1 MNNPFSQPK
10 VTYKIHFIT
19 NHKSIELFENFFS
32 EDILGISTYEVEST
46 TIDSKD
52 DDLWSFEVYQAFKPD
67 LKSLREE
74 LATYANENGA
84 LLASQIIAEH
94 IEDKDWVT
102 EYQAQL
108 KPIKIGRFII
118 TSSTQ
123 KITCHKDKIPIFI
136 EASRAFGTG
145 DHSTTSLCI
154 EAMESLEK
162 FNCKNIFDIGTSS
175 GILGFAA
182 EKIWPKANILAC
194 DVDEVS
200 VKIAKGNLSYNNSKI
215 QFYQNTEDDLN
226 IPDTCNQ
233 KFDLIISNI
242 LAKPLMSLA
251 QTFKDISHLKTRVIL
266 SGFLDCQKDEIVDKY
281 QAAGFAIEN
290 SLYQEKWITLTLKVK
305 ES

>member
-10 VTYKIHFIT
+10 VTYKIRFIT

-74 LATYANENGA
+74 LATYASENGA
-84 LLASQIIAEH
+84 LLASEIIAEH

-108 KPIKIGRFII
+108 KPIEIGRFII

-123 KITCHKDKIPIFI
+123 KTTCHKDKIPIFI

-162 FNCKNIFDIGTSS
+162 FNCKNIFDVGTGS
-175 GILGFAA
+175 GILGFVA

-194 DVDEVS
+194 DIDEVS
-200 VKIAKGNLSYNNSKI
+200 VKIAKDNLSYNNSKI
-215 QFYQNTEDDLN
+215 QFYQNTG
-226 IPDTCNQ
+226 
-233 KFDLIISNI
+233 
-242 LAKPLMSLA
+242 
-251 QTFKDISHLKTRVIL
+251 R
-266 SGFLDCQKDEIVDKY
+266 
-281 QAAGFAIEN
+281 
-290 SLYQEKWITLTLKVK
+290 
-305 ES
+305 